1 MVGDGLGRCA
11 FDRRI
16 IYACPASYQFWNHAA
31 VSAALLRK
39 EKTMKMKRVALLVL
53 LGSMVVVPVA
63 QAQIKHIEMRV
74 EGMT

>member
-1 MVGDGLGRCA
+1 MGRGA
-11 FDRRI
+11 LDRHI
-16 IYACPASYQFWNHAA
+16 LYACPPSYQFWNHAA

-39 EKTMKMKRVALLVL
+39 EKNMKMKRVALLVL

-63 QAQIKHIEMRV
+63 EAQIKHIEMRV